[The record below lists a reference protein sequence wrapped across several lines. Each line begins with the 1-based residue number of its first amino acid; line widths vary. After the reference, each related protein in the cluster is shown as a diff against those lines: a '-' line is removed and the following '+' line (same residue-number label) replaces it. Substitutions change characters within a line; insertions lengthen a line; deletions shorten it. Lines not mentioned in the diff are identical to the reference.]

1 MIAPWGKILRAGG
14 RVVVLV
20 LTPCISEGR
29 ERRGGGTRSKKK
41 KAKKKEK
48 KAVLQPGEHRRDV
61 IQVRALFWQVLGLG
75 PDGSRVW

>member
-1 MIAPWGKILRAGG
+1 MIAPWGKRLRAGGGWRVVSG

-29 ERRGGGTRSKKK
+29 GGVR
-41 KAKKKEK
+41 K

-61 IQVRALFWQVLGLG
+61 IQVRALF
-75 PDGSRVW
+75 